1 MGSLNPVVWP
11 VDAQGDMRAHRS
23 TSRWRLGLVGRFAVA
38 SLVAFVA
45 IGAAIS
51 ILTNRQVTR
60 TQELDAQFHAEFVAE
75 SLLAHR
81 LKGHD
86 LSAPFKGREYRTLD
100 RYVRTRILDQPVKR
114 VKLWRLDGTVLY
126 SDEGELVGSRF
137 PGEPDKEVRE
147 GEVLSEVSDL
157 SDPENRFEKDIAPKL
172 FATYVPLY
180 RGTRHTGRP
189 DAVVELYQDYA
200 SIETRARSLLR
211 DRVITLGLGLV
222 LLYVLLLPIV
232 LGASRRL
239 RRQNDQLEEQARRLS
254 VLLAGEQKTV
264 AELRTLNQMKSD
276 FAAVASHEMRT
287 PLTAILGYVKTLRQP
302 EFENDPRARSEFM
315 AAIDRQAERLFR
327 LVTNLLTA
335 AQVEKHEAQLQVTT
349 FDLGALAEEV
359 AEGFHEGGSRIR
371 LAVPGDLPHL
381 VTDRV
386 RVGEILT
393 NLIDNALKYSPDE
406 APVDI
411 GATVRDDRV
420 VFWVQDCGVGI
431 ETQDLARIFERFY
444 QTDQSSTR
452 RFGGV
457 GLGLHLV
464 AELVNTLGGRVE
476 VESAPGVGST
486 FTVTLPMW
494 LPIKA
499 PRRPDVPGDEQPKG
513 RRRVFRRRRL
523 HRPDGSD
530 SSNGQVPAVTSTAG
544 SSTWAG

>member
-1 MGSLNPVVWP
+1 MPWLGRSMLK
-11 VDAQGDMRAHRS
+11 GIMRAQTP
-23 TSRWRLGLVGRFAVA
+23 TSRWRLDLVGRFAVA
-38 SLVAFVA
+38 ALVAFVA
-45 IGAAIS
+45 IGSAIS
-51 ILTNRQVTR
+51 ILTNRQVIK

-75 SLLAHR
+75 SLLAHK
-81 LKGHD
+81 LKGYD
-86 LSAPFKGREYRTLD
+86 LREPFKGKRYRALNG
-100 RYVRTRILDQPVKR
+100 YVRTRILNEPVKR
-114 VKLWRLDGTVLY
+114 VKLWRLDGTIVY
-126 SDEGELVGSRF
+126 SDERQLVGMRF
-137 PGEPDKEVRE
+137 PGDPDEETRK
-147 GEVLSEVSDL
+147 GEVESEVTNLD
-157 SDPENRFEKDIAPKL
+157 DPENRFERNIAPKL

-180 RGTRHTGRP
+180 RGAKHTGRP

-200 SIETRARSLLR
+200 SIEARAASLLR
-211 DRVITLGLGLV
+211 DRIITLGLGLI

-254 VLLAGEQKTV
+254 VLLEREQKTV

-302 EFENDPRARSEFM
+302 EFENDPKARTEFM

-335 AQVEKHEAQLQVTT
+335 AQVEKHEAQIQVST
-349 FDLGALAEEV
+349 FDLQALAEEV

-371 LAVPGDLPHL
+371 LAVPEIQL

-393 NLIDNALKYSPDE
+393 NLIDNALKYSADE

-411 GATVRDDRV
+411 GAAVRGAQV

-431 ETQDLARIFERFY
+431 DQRDLGRIFERFY

-464 AELVNTLGGRVE
+464 TELATTLGGRVE

-486 FTVTLPMW
+486 YTVALPLW
-494 LPIKA
+494 QPIR
-499 PRRPDVPGDEQPKG
+499 PPHRPDVPAEDEPG
-513 RRRVFRRRRL
+513 RRRGVLRRRRL
-523 HRPDGSD
+523 HRPEEPET
-530 SSNGQVPAVTSTAG
+530 SNGQAAPAQTPAG
-544 SSTWAG
+544 SP